1 MRATVQFDKFA
12 CVCKVIARSSHHF
25 CKFSKQIMLSGDF
38 DHFVK
43 FRYLHESLAETI
55 HSVCKFRTFIV
66 DFLIHIDYL
75 LVQNLITL
83 SKCLHFAAK
92 YSAVLLY
99 LNVDLSIKSEKLSQ
113 IFRNFYFFVLF
124 EGLLPVFWI
133 NNCKEVNNKTTCFQ
147 FFTSTDCL
155 KKSLELLLAPIQY
168 FIHELC
174 VFERKWRNHQ
184 KGKLKFK

>member
-1 MRATVQFDKFA
+1 
-12 CVCKVIARSSHHF
+12 
-25 CKFSKQIMLSGDF
+25 MLSGYF
-38 DHFVK
+38 DHFVE
-43 FRYLHESLAETI
+43 FRYLHESFAETI
-55 HSVCKFRTFIV
+55 HCVCKFRTFFV

-75 LVQNLITL
+75 LVENLIAL

-113 IFRNFYFFVLF
+113 IFRNFYFFVFF

-133 NNCKEVNNKTTCFQ
+133 NNCKKVNNKTTCFQ

-168 FIHELC
+168 FIHELG
-174 VFERKWRNHQ
+174 VF
-184 KGKLKFK
+184 